1 MLSVIG
7 ALALHPNWM
16 TGRDRTVNRLSA
28 GSGWL
33 PRLGCPWVRGVTQ
46 KIPSQTSEIGLPE
59 IGVFVGDVGPSPRS
73 PIWCSPSPSP
83 GQDREPRLAESGSRA
98 EAGRVGIASRG
109 RPSRDRE
116 PRLAESGSR
125 ASHGPGQRARARA
138 QVRTANRAQPGGSGS
153 RAEPSRRPRRAT
165 QHTQTET
172 PISDNP
178 KSDYPR
184 CGNPKSEEG
193 GAEGVTPRR
202 GRLGGGPGTSRRPRR
217 TSSGSL
223 AWRSHGPRRGTA
235 GTRTRSRRPASPR
248 RSARIPLA

>member
-109 RPSRDRE
+109 WPSRDRE
-116 PRLAESGSR
+116 RATGRVSEREPAHRSGPRTEPSR
-125 ASHGPGQRARARA
+125 AGQDRE
-138 QVRTANRAQPGGSGS
+138 PS